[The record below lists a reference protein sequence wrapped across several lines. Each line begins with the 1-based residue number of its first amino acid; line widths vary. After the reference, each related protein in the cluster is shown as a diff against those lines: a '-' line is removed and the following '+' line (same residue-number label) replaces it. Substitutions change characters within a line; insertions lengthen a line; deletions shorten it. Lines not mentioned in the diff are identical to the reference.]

1 MIKNIVFDI
10 GNVLTDF
17 RYRGFLAD
25 KGLDAAMIDRI
36 EKCTVDTPYWHEF
49 DRCAISYDEVVE
61 NFVALD
67 PEIGDILRSVFADL
81 KGMVTPRDYAIP
93 WIKELKAAGYKVFYL
108 SNFSEKAYIECREAL
123 LFDEYCDGG
132 IYSYTERLV
141 KPDPAIYNLL
151 LTRYGLTASE
161 CVFFDD
167 TERNVKA
174 AIECGYNSFVFT
186 NPDKANEDLRSLGVK
201 I

>member
-17 RYRGFLAD
+17 RYRGFLQD
-25 KGLDAAMIDRI
+25 KGLDEAMIDRI

-49 DRCAISYDEVVE
+49 DRCVISYDEVVE
-61 NFVALD
+61 NFVSLD
-67 PEIGDILRSVFADL
+67 PEIGDILRTVLADL
-81 KGMVTPRDYAIP
+81 HGMVTPRDYAIP
-93 WIKELKAAGYKVFYL
+93 WIEKIKAAGYKVYYL
-108 SNFSEKAYIECREAL
+108 SNFSEKAYNECRDAL
-123 LFDEYCDGG
+123 TFDGHCDGG
-132 IYSYTERLV
+132 IYSFTERLV
-141 KPDPAIYNLL
+141 KPDPAFFNLL
-151 LTRYGLTASE
+151 LDRYALKASE

-174 AIECGYNSFVFT
+174 AIECGFNSFVFET
-186 NPDKANEDLRSLGVK
+186 PDKANEDLKSLGVE